1 MMKRLICS
9 ICILTLMSISANA
22 TSDTLADSDTTEG
35 IIRKVDRNTLTIV
48 LSDGKTYVLP
58 GEIDAEAI
66 SEGMEV
72 VLAYEDEGG
81 LNRITDMV
89 IYND

>member
-48 LSDGKTYVLP
+48 LSGGKTYVLP
-58 GEIDAEAI
+58 GC
-66 SEGMEV
+66 
-72 VLAYEDEGG
+72 
-81 LNRITDMV
+81 
-89 IYND
+89 